1 MLLWLVRFLPSPPLP
16 LHEVFTAAN
25 LCHSVR
31 NRCIREALSAQL
43 VPNYRPRIGHQITK
57 SKNAIWLEKLSAQL
71 VPSYAAQIFEI
82 LASAERPEK
91 APAMSE
97 LERRFRC
104 DVCDET
110 ANYRFVSEPSP
121 TPRTIPDHAP
131 PLMDKKEVA
140 DWLNVCSRTI
150 DNWLLEGWMPVI
162 QLSPRIQRFNPLHI
176 LEAIE
181 ELYGKGHGYQKPQ
194 RRETLNVA

>member
-31 NRCIREALSAQL
+31 NRCNREALSAQL
-43 VPNYRPRIGHQITK
+43 VPNYRPRIGHRIAK

-71 VPSYAAQIFEI
+71 VPSYPAQIFEI

-140 DWLNVCSRTI
+140 EWLNVCSRTI

>member
-1 MLLWLVRFLPSPPLP
+1 MLLWLVRFLPFPPPPHFEGL
-16 LHEVFTAAN
+16 TAASKYRSAGF
-25 LCHSVR
+25 LCL
-31 NRCIREALSAQL
+31 REVLSAQL

-71 VPSYAAQIFEI
+71 VPSYPAQIFEI